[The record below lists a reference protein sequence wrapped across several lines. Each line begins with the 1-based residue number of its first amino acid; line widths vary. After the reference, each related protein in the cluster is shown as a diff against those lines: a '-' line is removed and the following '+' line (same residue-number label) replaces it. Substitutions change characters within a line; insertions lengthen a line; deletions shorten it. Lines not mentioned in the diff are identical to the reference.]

1 LTGLVAEIDRQLE
14 LRSTLLR
21 RRSLKTAGEGIDSPR
36 SVANSALHGAAP
48 RPAILGYTVALLA
61 VGAAVLLL
69 AVLQTHWRS
78 VPHVSVLLVAVIVT
92 TRLSGPRPGL
102 AAMAL
107 AILGFAYL
115 LSLTASPLAP
125 SLVLL
130 RLVPLAGIS
139 LYVVWI
145 TATER
150 ARAEAVTRAHAEAQ
164 QNNQALRAENL
175 ERRRTEEALRI
186 SEAKFRALAE
196 SAPAGIF
203 IFDGE
208 RVSYANPAA
217 SVITG
222 YSCEELP
229 GMSFRDVVHPDFID
243 LISSAW
249 QPPKPGEPDPL
260 RHEVKIIAKTGEER
274 WLDATKARLEIA
286 GRPAVVCIASNITE
300 RKQTE
305 EALRD
310 SQQLLDQVLATL
322 PVGLVVTDRKGDIVL
337 ANAALTRIWGEMPGK
352 RAADRYSRS
361 KGWWH
366 HSGKRLEPSEWA
378 SRRALSHGETSVNEL
393 IDIEGFTG
401 EHKTIQNSA
410 APVRNAD
417 DQIVGCV
424 IVNEDVTERVRAEEA
439 LKDSAYRLQHLS
451 RRLLAVQEEERRHLA
466 RELHDEF
473 GQLLATVTLHLQ
485 AAKAAA
491 GPEARPNLD
500 ESLALLQRAGTRVR
514 SLALELRPVLLETAG
529 LDATLRWL
537 AQQHGQ
543 RTGIV
548 TEVIGHVTEVP
559 GEVAIACFRVL
570 QEALTNVVRH
580 AEARNVRIELTH
592 SEGRLSLVVR
602 DDGVGFDVSRIL
614 ERAAGG
620 ANLGLVGMRERVEI
634 LGGNLTISAQ
644 PGHGTAI
651 QVSFPLPDTGTARA
665 PDIA

>member
-1 LTGLVAEIDRQLE
+1 VV
-14 LRSTLLR
+14 
-21 RRSLKTAGEGIDSPR
+21 K
-36 SVANSALHGAAP
+36 SVPDGATF

-61 VGAAVLLL
+61 VGAALLIL
-69 AVLQTHWRS
+69 GFLQTHLRS
-78 VPHVSVLLVAVIVT
+78 VPHVVVLLVAVIVT
-92 TRLSGPRPGL
+92 TRFGGPRPGL
-102 AAMAL
+102 AATAL
-107 AILGFAYL
+107 AILGFGYL
-115 LSLTASPLAP
+115 LSVTGTGSPLSDP
-125 SLVLL
+125 SMVL
-130 RLVPLAGIS
+130 RLFSLAAVS

-150 ARAEAVTRAHAEAQ
+150 VRAEAVARAHAEVQ
-164 QNNQALRAENL
+164 RNNQALRVENL
-175 ERRRTEEALRI
+175 ERQRTEEALRT
-186 SEAKFRALAE
+186 SEMKFRALAE
-196 SAPAGIF
+196 NAPAGIF
-203 IFDGE
+203 IFQGE
-208 RVSYANPAA
+208 RVAYANQAA

-222 YSCEELP
+222 YGCEELI

-243 LISSAW
+243 LVSIAW

-260 RHEVKIIAKTGEER
+260 RQEVKIITKSGKDG
-274 WLDATKARLEIA
+274 WLDATKARLELE
-286 GRPAVVCIASNITE
+286 GQPAVVCIASDITE
-300 RKQTE
+300 RKHTE
-305 EALRD
+305 DALRD

-322 PVGLVVTDRKGDIVL
+322 PVGLVVTDREGDVVL
-337 ANAALTRIWGEMPGK
+337 ANTAVTRIWGEMPRMRG
-352 RAADRYSRS
+352 ADRWVRA

-366 HSGKRLEPSEWA
+366 HSGKKIEPTEWA
-378 SRRALSHGETSVNEL
+378 SVRALSKGQTVLNEL
-393 IDIEGFTG
+393 VDIEGFTG

-417 DQIVGCV
+417 GRIVGAV

-473 GQLLATVTLHLQ
+473 GQLLATVTMHLQ

-491 GPEARPNLD
+491 GPAAWPSLD
-500 ESLALLQRAGTRVR
+500 ESIGLLQRAGTRVR

-543 RTGIV
+543 RTGII
-548 TEVIGHVTEVP
+548 TEVVGHVTDAP

-580 AEARNVRIELTH
+580 AGAQHVRIELH
-592 SEGRLSLVVR
+592 QSEGKLSLVIR
-602 DDGVGFDVSRIL
+602 DDGVGFDVSRTL

-634 LGGNLTISAQ
+634 LGGNLTIASQ
-644 PGHGTAI
+644 PGHGTSI
-651 QVSFPLPDTGTARA
+651 HVSFPLPDTGTARA
-665 PDIA
+665 MG